1 MDYNIGFLKYIHF
14 FIVYIVSWIMLFDSK
29 YRPNIEW
36 VGLLLTYIIFLVSTY
51 YLSNDIL
58 GSPKSSDGV
67 VYIFIIA
74 IVFIAVSISIF
85 VLTFYTLY
93 YRFSKVKQ
101 NIKLTNNDKNNF
113 DTFKRLFVSAIVL
126 LYILCFFFFTLYK
139 DTKTNIYNNFFD
151 INFGDKTT
159 STPIINYLII
169 TIKTL
174 VSLALVIITS
184 YMVYLSSEIYNA
196 KDTQPIYS
204 AEDDYKLHKNDLSNS
219 SWMFRNLN
227 MNYLLNYKFEVGF
240 PE

>member
-1 MDYNIGFLKYIHF
+1 
-14 FIVYIVSWIMLFDSK
+14 MLFDDK
-29 YRPNIEW
+29 YHPNIEW
-36 VGLLLTYIIFLVSTY
+36 VGLLLTYIIFLISTY

-74 IVFIAVSISIF
+74 IGFIAVSISIF
-85 VLTFYTLY
+85 VFTFCTLY

-101 NIKLTNNDKNNF
+101 NIKLTNNDKYNF

-126 LYILCFFFFTLYK
+126 LYILSFFFFTLYK
-139 DTKTNIYNNFFD
+139 DPKTNIYNNFFD
-151 INFGDKTT
+151 IKFADTQFA
-159 STPIINYLII
+159 PLDYPII

-184 YMVYLSSEIYNA
+184 YMVYLSTEIYNA

-204 AEDDYKLHKNDLSNS
+204 AEDDYKLHKNDIGNS

-227 MNYLLNYKFEVGF
+227 MNYLLNYKFDVGL